1 MGWSSILRKFTKR
14 EQASLGSRDQGGPRW
29 DESNPTVA
37 EPSVAIGSNHGGDYD
52 PNQKEKPLIDSHGG
66 DYDPNQYNFTSS
78 DRSKDHGG
86 DYDPSLTVHNHSLE
100 QRHQPGPAPSRGLN
114 TEPSRSRRSRRR
126 AHRDT
131 ATPPVTVTPPQ
142 R

>member
-78 DRSKDHGG
+78 DRSKDHGVLQYTTIRWNSVINQ
-86 DYDPSLTVHNHSLE
+86 D
-100 QRHQPGPAPSRGLN
+100 R
-114 TEPSRSRRSRRR
+114 
-126 AHRDT
+126 
-131 ATPPVTVTPPQ
+131 PPVVASTPNQVDPGVRGDEPIATRRLLQ
-142 R
+142 